1 MSETG
6 PQNTSNDVQGELNL
20 NSSTEA
26 NSEELAEEIAVKLP
40 EQKLCTPCMEAN
52 LIQEGVVEKFL
63 ECPTCRELFCEHA
76 VSKLDP
82 KYCIHCCN
90 DFKVIDVDETIQREH
105 KNDAGQ
111 VTSIVRHTIRHLT
124 LSGLHWLFYNR
135 AINSLQDVEL
145 EHAIEYH
152 RGILNGMLF
161 EREARRTAKAHRN
174 KGKVAGNENR
184 SLTES
189 SVANPIIQ
197 TGEGAKFVTTS
208 ARKTTTRTKSVR
220 SVTTSGVS
228 ATEKQAVGMVNALRE
243 LMKAGMTPE
252 QIAALVK
259 K

>member
-6 PQNTSNDVQGELNL
+6 PQTTSNDVQGELPL
-20 NSSTEA
+20 TSSAELI
-26 NSEELAEEIAVKLP
+26 EEESATKLP
-40 EQKLCTPCMEAN
+40 EDKLCTACMELN
-52 LIQEGVVEKFL
+52 LTQAGVVEKFL
-63 ECPTCRELFCEHA
+63 ECPTCNELFCEHA

-82 KYCIHCCN
+82 KYCIYCCN
-90 DFKVIDVDETIQREH
+90 DFKVIDVNETIQREH

-111 VTSIVRHTIRHLT
+111 ITSVVRHTIRHLT

-161 EREARRTAKAHRN
+161 EREARRTANAHRN

-184 SLTES
+184 SLIES
-189 SVANPIIQ
+189 TVANPIIQ

-208 ARKTTTRTKSVR
+208 ARKTTTRTKSVKNI
-220 SVTTSGVS
+220 SASGVS
-228 ATEKQAVGMVNALRE
+228 ASQKQAVALVDALKT
-243 LMKAGMTPE
+243 LMQAGMSQE
-252 QIAALVK
+252 QIAALAK